1 MIVSPTIRRASLTDV
16 RSLGE
21 IEKQSFPSPW
31 SLWCFLAEYANSKST
46 ILVAGPPRPEPWQ
59 VWGYVVFWVV
69 AGEMHLLNLAIHPAH
84 RRRGI
89 ARSLLTQA
97 LAQGR
102 AHNVS
107 VVWLEV
113 RPSNVA
119 ALALYRSF
127 GFQEVG
133 RRARYYNDNGED
145 ALIYALFWEEDEVQV

>member
-1 MIVSPTIRRASLTDV
+1 MIVFPTIRRAGLTDV
-16 RSLGE
+16 RSLCE

-46 ILVAGPPRPEPWQ
+46 ILVAGPPRPQPWE

-69 AGEMHLLNLAIHPAH
+69 AGEMHLLNLAVRRAH

-97 LAQGR
+97 LDRGR
-102 AHNVS
+102 AQNVS

-113 RPSNVA
+113 RPSNAA

-133 RRARYYNDNGED
+133 RRAHYYNDNGED
-145 ALIYALFWEEDEVQV
+145 ALICALFWEDDELKV

>member
-1 MIVSPTIRRASLTDV
+1 MTGPPTIRRASLTDV
-16 RSLGE
+16 RSLCE

-69 AGEMHLLNLAIHPAH
+69 AGEMHLLNLAIHLAH

-89 ARSLLTQA
+89 ARALLTAA

-102 AHNVS
+102 GHNVS

-113 RPSNVA
+113 RPSNAA

-145 ALIYALFWEEDEVQV
+145 ALIYALFWDEEDVKE